1 MVRPCVHCQNP
12 LPPGE
17 DRFCCNGCKAAHEL
31 IEEAGLGKYYD
42 LRGGPGVVVP
52 EAPKRSEVW
61 LEACEARL
69 KGSTDEVTRLEL
81 DVQGLHCAAC
91 VWAVEQLFERQEGSC
106 GLVVNPGVGKLT
118 MTIRPGRFDLG
129 KFAGVL
135 GRLGYR
141 LGPSTKE
148 AEGEASRRL
157 LLRIG
162 ICAALTMNVMIFT
175 FAVYSGLVEGPLHDL
190 MTNASWV
197 LTTLSVLVGGGPFV
211 RSAVAS
217 LQQRALHLDV
227 PVALGIGLAYAGSTY
242 AHFARLGASY
252 LDTVTTFTTLM
263 LVGRLLQERVLERN
277 RRQMLADDGVENLY
291 THRIEDGQVRVVRVG
306 EVKEGDQL
314 LLRPGDLVPVDARA
328 PMQARVSREWITGE
342 SSPVEVGEGGLLEA
356 GSFVVG
362 EQAVEAVAQGGYGA
376 SRLAGLLRTP
386 GEAKEQQARRTG
398 FWSVLTRWYVAL
410 TLLAAAGAGV
420 GWGLVTGDAG
430 RTVEVVVSVL
440 VVSCPCAF
448 GIAVPVA
455 YELAQGALR
464 RVGVFVRSASLLDR
478 VEGVRRVVF
487 DKTGTLTLGELEVEN
502 TEALAGLSEREAG
515 LLWNMALRSRHPKS
529 QAVVKGLEL
538 RGLRLVGMQIREVTG
553 KGMEAELEGERGRL
567 GAPGWAGEA
576 AGADLVFSLG
586 ARVVG
591 LRLREKLRHD
601 ALGRVGELER
611 AGYEVHLLS
620 GDSMGRVEALAQ
632 RLRLPLE
639 RVRGEASPE
648 DKRAYVATGDALMV
662 GDGVNDA
669 AAMGAALCSATP
681 AGDLPFLPSRTD
693 AYVQGELVTG
703 VRRLLIVGDR
713 LQRVV
718 RWAVGFGLAYNVL
731 AVGAACLGWMSP
743 LVAAVI
749 MPLSSV
755 AVVGYVVGRL
765 RKVEHLAEEAPDAA
779 VALAPSPGAA

>member
-1 MVRPCVHCQNP
+1 
-12 LPPGE
+12 
-17 DRFCCNGCKAAHEL
+17 
-31 IEEAGLGKYYD
+31 
-42 LRGGPGVVVP
+42 
-52 EAPKRSEVW
+52 
-61 LEACEARL
+61 
-69 KGSTDEVTRLEL
+69 
-81 DVQGLHCAAC
+81 
-91 VWAVEQLFERQEGSC
+91 
-106 GLVVNPGVGKLT
+106 
-118 MTIRPGRFDLG
+118 
-129 KFAGVL
+129 
-135 GRLGYR
+135 
-141 LGPSTKE
+141 
-148 AEGEASRRL
+148 
-157 LLRIG
+157 
-162 ICAALTMNVMIFT
+162 
-175 FAVYSGLVEGPLHDL
+175 
-190 MTNASWV
+190 
-197 LTTLSVLVGGGPFV
+197 
-211 RSAVAS
+211 
-217 LQQRALHLDV
+217 
-227 PVALGIGLAYAGSTY
+227 
-242 AHFARLGASY
+242 
-252 LDTVTTFTTLM
+252 
-263 LVGRLLQERVLERN
+263 
-277 RRQMLADDGVENLY
+277 
-291 THRIEDGQVRVVRVG
+291 
-306 EVKEGDQL
+306 
-314 LLRPGDLVPVDARA
+314 
-328 PMQARVSREWITGE
+328 
-342 SSPVEVGEGGLLEA
+342 
-356 GSFVVG
+356 
-362 EQAVEAVAQGGYGA
+362 
-376 SRLAGLLRTP
+376 
-386 GEAKEQQARRTG
+386 
-398 FWSVLTRWYVAL
+398 
-410 TLLAAAGAGV
+410 
-420 GWGLVTGDAG
+420 
-430 RTVEVVVSVL
+430 
-440 VVSCPCAF
+440 
-448 GIAVPVA
+448 
-455 YELAQGALR
+455 
-464 RVGVFVRSASLLDR
+464 VRSASLLDR
-478 VEGVRRVVF
+478 VEGVKRVVF

-502 TEALAGLSEREAG
+502 TEALAGLSEREAA

-586 ARVVG
+586 ERVVG

-620 GDSMGRVEALAQ
+620 GDSMDRVEALAQ